1 MGSEFLFAELD
12 PGGQGES
19 EGSASR
25 ELRVELDAFTHEV
38 VEQEAARLETSVE
51 EFVRFATL
59 YYLAD
64 LDSGRIARHL
74 PSSRP
79 PAKNPDPL
87 DELLG

>member
-1 MGSEFLFAELD
+1 LFSDLD
-12 PGGQGES
+12 PGTPEELDGRP
-19 EGSASR
+19 SR

-38 VEQEAARLETSVE
+38 LEQEAAELEITVE
-51 EFVRFATL
+51 EFVRFAAL

-79 PAKNPDPL
+79 AVADPDPL